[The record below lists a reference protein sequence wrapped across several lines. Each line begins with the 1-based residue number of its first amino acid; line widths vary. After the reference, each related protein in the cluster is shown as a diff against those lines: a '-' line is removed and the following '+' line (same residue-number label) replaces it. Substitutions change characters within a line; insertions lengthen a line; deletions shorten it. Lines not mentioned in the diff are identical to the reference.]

1 MDEFFSLKS
10 NSWWCNSNYP
20 IRPVQFIKYIKN
32 KMNPK
37 VDQYLLDG
45 CMRCKYGGT
54 PKCKVNNWI
63 NELEE
68 LRKIVIKS
76 GLVEELKWGMPC
88 YTSNNKNILMISAF
102 KDYACISFFKGVLLK
117 DKEKLLVAHGENS
130 QSVRIIKYTN
140 SDQIIQQTRLIKTY
154 IKEAI
159 EIEKLGLKIEHR
171 NNELVLPEELINQ
184 FKKNARFKKAFN
196 GLTPGR
202 QRAYNLF
209 FSAAKQAATRE
220 TRIEKYKKQILDGK
234 GINDCTCGL
243 SLKMPYCDGSHK
255 QLTK

>member
-1 MDEFFSLKS
+1 MNIKVGNFISKLKTWKAEMEALRYILLEFQL
-10 NSWWCNSNYP
+10 
-20 IRPVQFIKYIKN
+20 IEDI
-32 KMNPK
+32 
-37 VDQYLLDG
+37 
-45 CMRCKYGGT
+45 
-54 PKCKVNNWI
+54 
-63 NELEE
+63 
-68 LRKIVIKS
+68 
-76 GLVEELKWGMPC
+76 KWGIPC
-88 YTSNNKNILMISAF
+88 YTFENSNVVIIHGF
-102 KDYACISFFKGVLLK
+102 KEYCGLSFFKGALLK
-117 DKEKLLVAHGENS
+117 DAKGLLVKPGENT
-130 QSVRIIKYTN
+130 QGG
-140 SDQIIQQTRLIKTY
+140 RLIKFKSVKEINKLKTTIKSY